1 MCVVDSLTNVHFMS
15 KTYVYVFVL
24 LAVSFIAVQLHL
36 NNAALVDASD
46 VAAVSRTAA
55 VARIRCD
62 SAVSSH
68 VQDSTHAIILLTAA
82 LFCVR
87 DERQSERV
95 RDTELCILS
104 D

>member
-1 MCVVDSLTNVHFMS
+1 MA
-15 KTYVYVFVL
+15 KAYVFVL
-24 LAVSFIAVQLHL
+24 ELLVVSFIAVQLRLH
-36 NNAALVDASD
+36 NAALVDASD

-95 RDTELCILS
+95 YETLS
-104 D
+104 CVFCD